1 MARPR
6 FVVGVGN
13 PGPEY
18 AGTRHNAGFEILDLL
33 AGRLAVSW
41 RSETSGG
48 LRAEGTTTDA
58 PFVLLKP
65 GTFVNRTGSACRRLR
80 DEFGDAFEPSR
91 LLVVV
96 DDMALPPGRLRLREG
111 GSAGGH
117 NCLWSVIDGLQ
128 TMEFPRLRAGIG
140 GVPAAAWREHVLA
153 PPSAEEKPSLDRAY
167 ARAAEIALGFL
178 NGIPLAALAVN
189 ANRAL
194 PREPGPATGGDG
206 SGGACRPVPP
216 DRGARRDSS
225 SLGGDTKSE

>member
-6 FVVGVGN
+6 FVIGIGN

-18 AGTRHNAGFEILDLL
+18 AGTRHNAGFEITDLL
-33 AGRLAVSW
+33 AVRLGVRW
-41 RSETSGG
+41 RSDSAAGF
-48 LRAEGTTTDA
+48 RADGDTPDA

-65 GTFVNRTGSACRRLR
+65 GTFVNRTGAACRRLR
-80 DEFGDAFEPSR
+80 DEFGDAFEPER
-91 LLVVV
+91 LLIVV

-111 GSAGGH
+111 GSDGGH
-117 NCLWSVIDGLQ
+117 NGLKSVIDELL
-128 TMEFPRLRAGIG
+128 TTEFPRLRAGIG
-140 GVPAAAWREHVLA
+140 GVPAAVWREHVLA
-153 PPSAEEKPSLDRAY
+153 PPTAEEKPTLDRAD

-178 NGIPLAALAVN
+178 NGTPLADLAVN

-206 SGGACRPVPP
+206 SGGVCRPVPP

-225 SLGGDTKSE
+225 SLGGDAKRE